1 MHNFRGSFE
10 DSSPFLWCACVHVPI
25 HTHMHT
31 NLKVQ
36 GVWLA
41 SRSIFWS
48 SISHR
53 VLSTFMSRK
62 VNRLGADTG
71 SYALIIWGMLD

>member
-1 MHNFRGSFE
+1 M
-10 DSSPFLWCACVHVPI
+10 HVPI

-53 VLSTFMSRK
+53 VLSTFVSRK